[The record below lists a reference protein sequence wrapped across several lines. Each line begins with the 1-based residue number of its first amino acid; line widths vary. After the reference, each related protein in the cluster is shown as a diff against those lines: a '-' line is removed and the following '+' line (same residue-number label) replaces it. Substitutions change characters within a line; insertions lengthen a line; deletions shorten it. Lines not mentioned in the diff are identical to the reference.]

1 MYIEISSENVK
12 NMLRSDV
19 SEHLGWEGIDALME
33 YYQNQEEMNG
43 EKIEYDPA
51 LFWSWTKFTVIK
63 EAAKQYG
70 IDYEEI
76 SKQVEEDHDPDFWE
90 QMDDSSRE
98 EAIDEAIVEELEESH
113 GVILLDSGA
122 ILVEE

>member
-1 MYIEISSENVK
+1 
-12 NMLRSDV
+12 MLRSDV
-19 SEHLGWEGIDALME
+19 FEHLGWEGIEALME

-43 EKIEYDPA
+43 EKIKYDPA

-76 SKQVEEDHDPDFWE
+76 SKQVEEDFDPDFWE

-113 GVILLDSGA
+113 SVIFLDSDA
-122 ILVEE
+122 ILVED